1 MIRNRSTRLTDIPP
15 RFEINVYDLGRLRSF
30 STHTLRAN
38 VSYWI
43 QIWESTR
50 RKVMMGGVSI
60 GALWKETYYAIPA
73 RDHGRGEKMPRLL
86 FC

>member
-60 GALWKETYYAIPA
+60 GAL
-73 RDHGRGEKMPRLL
+73 LL
-86 FC
+86 PSTDTLKTIERAMYSV